1 MERTGTTK
9 ELITILN
16 KTAPGTALREGMDN
30 VLRAKTG
37 GMIVLTDNPKINDI
51 VTGGFAIDSVYTPAS
66 LYELAKMD
74 GAIILNRDATRIL
87 RANAHLNPDPS
98 IPSNETGIRHRTSE
112 KVARQMDDLVVCI
125 SQRRNVITLF
135 KGDIKYYLKDSSV
148 LLASANQAVQTLEK
162 YKIAL
167 DKAVNNLSVLEY
179 EGMVALNDVSKA
191 LQRAEMFA
199 RIEEELNKYVSELGT
214 EGRLIQMQVDELSTG
229 VARDEERIIM
239 DYENWGG
246 QKTAKDIM
254 ERLRNVKSEDLLSLD
269 VFARELGYEVGRDQ
283 DAILPTKGY
292 RLLNK
297 IPRLPFSVV
306 QNLVNFFGN
315 FNAIQQA
322 TVEELDDVE
331 GIGESRARTIRDGL
345 RRMRDQ
351 IYSEFHWI

>member
-1 MERTGTTK
+1 MERTGATK
-9 ELITILN
+9 ELIALLN
-16 KTAPGTALREGMDN
+16 KTAPGTPLREGLDN

-37 GMIVLTDNPKINDI
+37 GMIVLTDNPAINNL
-51 VTGGFAIDSVYTPAS
+51 VTGGFVIDSNYTPAS

-74 GAIILNRDATRIL
+74 GAIILNKDATRIL

-112 KVARQMDDLVVCI
+112 KVARQMDELVVCI

-135 KGDIKYYLKDSSV
+135 KGDLKYYLKDSSV
-148 LLASANQAVQTLEK
+148 LLASANQAVQALEK
-162 YKIAL
+162 YKVAL

-179 EGMVALNDVSKA
+179 EGTVTLNDVSKA

-199 RIEEELNKYVSELGT
+199 RVEEELHKYISELGS
-214 EGRLIQMQVDELSTG
+214 EGRLIQMQVDELVTN
-229 VARDEERIIM
+229 VAKEEERILM

-246 QKTAKDIM
+246 QKNAKDILEGM
-254 ERLRNVKSEDLLSLD
+254 RNIKSEDLLSLD
-269 VFARELGYEVGRDQ
+269 IFARELGYEVGKDK

-292 RLLNK
+292 RLLTR
-297 IPRLPFSVV
+297 IPRLPFSII
-306 QNLVNFFGN
+306 QKLVGYFGT
-315 FNAIQQA
+315 FSAIQMA

-331 GIGESRARTIRDGL
+331 GIGESRAHAIRDGL
-345 RRMRDQ
+345 KRMRDQ